1 MNVFSGDANIRQLRN
16 RLIEARRRHS
26 IPILREVEDGLLY
39 LGNRGYRCCLVDYE
53 SEGVRYY
60 VRLLGY
66 SNARVK
72 VQIEF
77 PIAPD
82 LRPVQW
88 VPLSHLAD
96 YDEVGDPY
104 VMHRLHEEVAE
115 FIHQPQVPLAR
126 TVAQLPAHRRSAA
139 RRSLRRETATANS
152 LWWYAGSAFALC
164 LAFGWFIALRLGH
177 GFN

>member
-1 MNVFSGDANIRQLRN
+1 MNVYSGDANIRQLRTL
-16 RLIEARRRHS
+16 LIEARRRHS
-26 IPILREVEDGLLY
+26 IPLLREVEDGLLY
-39 LGNRGYRCCLVDYE
+39 LGNRGYRCCLIDYE
-53 SEGVRYY
+53 PEGVRYY

-77 PIAPD
+77 PIAPE

-96 YDEVGDPY
+96 YDEVDDPY
-104 VMHRLHEEVAE
+104 VMHRLHEQVAE
-115 FIHQPQVPLAR
+115 FIHQPQVALTRA
-126 TVAQLPAHRRSAA
+126 VAQLPPVRPTARGPA
-139 RRSLRRETATANS
+139 RRENDSAPS

-177 GFN
+177 GVN

>member
-1 MNVFSGDANIRQLRN
+1 MNVYSGDANIRQLRN
-16 RLIEARRRHS
+16 QLIEARRRHS
-26 IPILREVEDGLLY
+26 IPLLRQVEDGLLY

-53 SEGVRYY
+53 PEGVRYY

-66 SNARVK
+66 ANARVK

-77 PIAPD
+77 PIAPE
-82 LRPVQW
+82 LRAVQW

-96 YDEVGDPY
+96 YDEVEDPY
-104 VMHRLHEEVAE
+104 IMHRVHQQVAE
-115 FIHQPQVPLAR
+115 FIHHPQVALSGA
-126 TVAQLPAHRRSAA
+126 VAELPALRRPPVKQVRREGSAA
-139 RRSLRRETATANS
+139 HS